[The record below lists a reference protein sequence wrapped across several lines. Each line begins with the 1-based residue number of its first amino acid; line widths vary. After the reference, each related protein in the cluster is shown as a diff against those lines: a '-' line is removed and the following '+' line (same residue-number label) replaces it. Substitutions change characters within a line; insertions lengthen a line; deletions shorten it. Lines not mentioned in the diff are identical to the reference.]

1 MSASRKDLD
10 SGLISWV
17 LPDLIMNVLLRLLEK
32 VERRRT
38 NLKHILYNDRKNDK
52 LQNASKPIQA
62 HDLWKMQLSIVYN
75 NE

>member
-32 VERRRT
+32 DEKRR
-38 NLKHILYNDRKNDK
+38 
-52 LQNASKPIQA
+52 
-62 HDLWKMQLSIVYN
+62 
-75 NE
+75 